1 MATDIGRISVGDIQA
16 AQDNEREIVT
26 IDEARLLVLAAEIN
40 VIEEQTKATVLAAA
54 CEIGKRLTEVKN
66 GLPRGRFLEWVAE
79 NTSCSERSAQNMM
92 ALWEKYGKY
101 PDERAL
107 ADLSVSQAVA
117 LLAAPEEVRRE
128 LIDSGEAADMSV
140 RELQAEIKRQKEEI
154 KGRQMRIGEL
164 ETELEFAQNDAINR
178 QDQAILAEKAQKR
191 AENER
196 DEAIRE
202 SKRAIEEKNDAIR
215 RQEYAERQL
224 GETEQALAEARKA
237 ERVEII
243 ETTPPE
249 IEKELARLKE
259 LELHAPNEGVIVVRS
274 AFDYFKQ
281 AFNVLMDA
289 MDKLKEADAAT
300 YRPAFAMGI
309 RRMLA
314 KLEG

>member
-1 MATDIGRISVGDIQA
+1 MVTDMSTLSMEEIQA
-16 AQDNEREIVT
+16 KQDEGREIVT

-40 VIEEQTKATVLAAA
+40 VIEERTKATVLAAA
-54 CEIGKRLTEVKN
+54 CEIGKRLAEVKN

-154 KGRQMRIGEL
+154 DSRQMRIGEL
-164 ETELEFAQNDAINR
+164 EAELEFAQNDAINR

-202 SKRAIEEKNDAIR
+202 SKRAIEEKNEAVR
-215 RQEYAERQL
+215 KQEYAERL
-224 GETEQALAEARKA
+224 RGEAERALDEARKA

-249 IEKELARLKE
+249 VEKELARLKE
-259 LELHAPNEGVIVVRS
+259 LELHAPNERVIVARS
-274 AFDYFKQ
+274 AFTYFKQ
-281 AFNVLMDA
+281 AFDALMDA
-289 MDKLKEADAAT
+289 MGKLQEADAAT

-314 KLEG
+314 KLEE